1 MEGQSIEARINILE
15 RKTLEIIEE
24 LNKHT
29 KLLNDLI
36 NVVNSYTTQLKE
48 LAENPSIIENEI
60 KKQLK
65 EEYPDWKTLNIRKE
79 LDSWFGQNN
88 KPNPE

>member
-1 MEGQSIEARINILE
+1 MVPQSIEARLNVLE
-15 RKTLEIIEE
+15 KKTLEIIEE

-36 NVVNSYTTQLKE
+36 NVVNGYTSQLKE

>member
-1 MEGQSIEARINILE
+1 MESIEERLNILE
-15 RKTLEIIEE
+15 KKTLEVIEQ

-60 KKQLK
+60 KKQLE

-79 LDSWFGQNN
+79 LDSWFEQN
-88 KPNPE
+88 KKANPE